1 VGQRVVT
8 VDELLGIEKSV
19 PKLLQKNVEVHLPDG
34 RTAVT
39 HFFSGLRSKVGRTIY
54 LTTLAGRFMGTRAVL
69 KPKLRGKYGTVYL
82 YTLRSGQVVALPPST
97 QRKLI
102 QRVKR
107 MKQRLERAGIRLVV
121 V

>member
-1 VGQRVVT
+1 MGQRVVT
-8 VDELLGIEKSV
+8 VDELLGIEKSM

-34 RTAVT
+34 RTVT
-39 HFFSGLRSKVGRTIY
+39 ANFFSGLKSKVGRTIY

-69 KPKLRGKYGTVYL
+69 RPKLRGRYGTVYL

-107 MKQRLERAGIRLVV
+107 MKERLAKAGVQMVV